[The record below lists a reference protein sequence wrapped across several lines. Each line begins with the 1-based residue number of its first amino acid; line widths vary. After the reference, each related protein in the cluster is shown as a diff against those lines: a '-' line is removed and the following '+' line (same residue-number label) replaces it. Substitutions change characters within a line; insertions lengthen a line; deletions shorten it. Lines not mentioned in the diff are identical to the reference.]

1 MGKKRRLKSAKA
13 KFSAKHANH
22 PRMQNLN
29 REDILEVEAAAV
41 VPEPEVVLQEEKVEI
56 KPKASPKPKTAKTPD
71 STTRKKTSKKANQS
85 TT

>member
-1 MGKKRRLKSAKA
+1 MGKKRRLKSART
-13 KFSAKHANH
+13 KFGVKHANH
-22 PRMQNLN
+22 PCVQHLSRA
-29 REDILEVEAAAV
+29 EEPEVEIIEVA
-41 VPEPEVVLQEEKVEI
+41 PESEVVLQEEKVEI